1 MMLQLKP
8 EQQAILDRAAQSGM
22 SPEELLDQ
30 AFAMIDEQQR
40 NGGWMLADRE
50 SIAAHISKG
59 FAEAERREL
68 IDADEAQRIL
78 RERRSSRASAR

>member
-1 MMLQLKP
+1 
-8 EQQAILDRAAQSGM
+8 M

-30 AFAMIDEQQR
+30 AFAVIDEQQR

-50 SIAAHISKG
+50 AITAHIAKG
-59 FAEAERREL
+59 LAEAERGEL

-78 RERRSSRASAR
+78 RERRSSRSTAR